1 MKKLNTRQII
11 ILAIAALCVL
21 YAVYELLI
29 ARPAAQK
36 AKAVATENNT
46 VAVQSFVNTLSS
58 DLTKYKVN
66 GVDAYIAKRAETD
79 WNKNPFWEKTSYRE
93 FVGKE
98 AGGVAAVKIIYSG
111 YVEAG
116 GKKVAIINSFEYVA
130 GESLDVEG
138 YVLKRVTPSRILV
151 VNRKTGSELYVPI
164 QE

>member
-58 DLTKYKVN
+58 DLTKYKVA
-66 GVDAYIAKRAETD
+66 GVDAYIAKRAEAD

-93 FVGKE
+93 FAGKE
-98 AGGVAAVKIIYSG
+98 EGGVAAAKIIYSG
-111 YVEAG
+111 YVETG
-116 GKKVAIINSFEYVA
+116 GKKVAIINSFEYEA
-130 GESLDVEG
+130 GEKLDVEG
-138 YVLKRVTPSRILV
+138 YVLKQVTPLRVLV
-151 VNRKTGSELYVPI
+151 VNRETGSELYVPI